1 MTKKNEE
8 TFTIDGKQ
16 YEISKL
22 ADNQKYWIA
31 QIQSL
36 QAQEN
41 EMNFKLDP
49 IKIAKNAFTN
59 TLIQSLKEEEKKAS

>member
-1 MTKKNEE
+1 MNKKNEE
-8 TFTIDGKQ
+8 TFTIDGKE
-16 YEISKL
+16 YELSKL

-36 QAQEN
+36 QVQEN

-49 IKIAKNAFTN
+49 IKVAKNAFTN
-59 TLIQSLKEEEKKAS
+59 TLIQSLKEEEKKVS